1 MSDQPYPPT
10 TGRRTLRAGRGGR
23 LRRAYRRLLIIAA
36 VAAVVIVPFAR
47 YAAVGAADDPD
58 APTLLTGAAVI
69 TVAFV
74 LVLAALITGH
84 SAVNGDEVTVRRAAA
99 SAVLS
104 RLAGVVGWL
113 GALAVLATSGV
124 QHLQGADGVLVE
136 GIALAGASLVPAVCG
151 DATHRM
157 ARRLIM

>member
-23 LRRAYRRLLIIAA
+23 LRRAYRRLLII
-36 VAAVVIVPFAR
+36 
-47 YAAVGAADDPD
+47 AAVGAADDPD

-136 GIALAGASLVPAVCG
+136 GIALTGASLVPAVCG